1 MVSVEGKLTKIAI
14 VEDDDSEDDNVMTEE
29 ERKSNSRIER
39 KGDLLNIPSEKEA
52 RDSIIE
58 ERFSLRKSETS
69 ITSNMNNK
77 NSKSEDDVAASNA
90 SPKDGTESVSSK
102 SNANTVNTKGKGNK
116 EIYEKPV
123 PKASVETKGIEEEAS
138 LMDQMLKD
146 CLKAKQQA
154 KKVKEVKEMAEA
166 KTSSGMKTIKK
177 GFLSKLNNTTKEND
191 KKNKTTAE
199 KKEKERGSDNIETL
213 TINKSASKD
222 MKTKLVE
229 DVGKLT
235 KSDTDGKP
243 QNESETSSNEESN
256 NDGSLLSQLSKN
268 KDTWMTPELLQ
279 KIAGNEVVKNGFTDP
294 ECQQALSMLQVS
306 PHQAMMH
313 YKDNPKV
320 TKFLIATSE
329 ILGKHFQKMGEEEE
343 EKKKKELERQFEK
356 EMESKGPLMKKAFE
370 KQFKKAFSSEK
381 KKKEMETNTKIIE
394 GTSDNRTLNIN
405 RNSYTKDEQ
414 MPTKSKPKITEVT
427 KEMLVEDEQQKKVN
441 EILANDE
448 LKSILLDPQIQ
459 TILMNCSESGK
470 LQYYMKHE
478 VYGPKI
484 QKLLENGL
492 VQIEK

>member
-177 GFLSKLNNTTKEND
+177 GFLSKLNN
-191 KKNKTTAE
+191 
-199 KKEKERGSDNIETL
+199 GSNQR
-213 TINKSASKD
+213 N
-222 MKTKLVE
+222 
-229 DVGKLT
+229 VG
-235 KSDTDGKP
+235 
-243 QNESETSSNEESN
+243 
-256 NDGSLLSQLSKN
+256 
-268 KDTWMTPELLQ
+268 
-279 KIAGNEVVKNGFTDP
+279 
-294 ECQQALSMLQVS
+294 
-306 PHQAMMH
+306 
-313 YKDNPKV
+313 
-320 TKFLIATSE
+320 
-329 ILGKHFQKMGEEEE
+329 
-343 EKKKKELERQFEK
+343 
-356 EMESKGPLMKKAFE
+356 
-370 KQFKKAFSSEK
+370 
-381 KKKEMETNTKIIE
+381 
-394 GTSDNRTLNIN
+394 
-405 RNSYTKDEQ
+405 
-414 MPTKSKPKITEVT
+414 
-427 KEMLVEDEQQKKVN
+427 
-441 EILANDE
+441 
-448 LKSILLDPQIQ
+448 
-459 TILMNCSESGK
+459 
-470 LQYYMKHE
+470 
-478 VYGPKI
+478 
-484 QKLLENGL
+484 
-492 VQIEK
+492 